1 MGALFD
7 NEFVQPQLMFF
18 SFTSG
23 INNLRFEVA
32 QIVFNKQVKESNG
45 LNNYYSQWT

>member
-1 MGALFD
+1 MNIVGALFD

-32 QIVFNKQVKESNG
+32 
-45 LNNYYSQWT
+45 